1 MPPLSLNKTPH
12 ETYAPLDP
20 LGFSGRIG
28 RMRLLAWSM
37 VLTLITWV
45 AVLPVAL
52 ALKVSYTLG
61 FTCALALILA
71 YLITLVRISAQ
82 RLHDLNWSAWLLL
95 LHLVPVATFI
105 LSTIMVLTPGTPG
118 PNQYGPPPP
127 PNSTAVK
134 VLSALWLLV
143 PVVFGILAAIAIPA
157 YQDYT
162 ERAQSALQSSYDEA
176 DSAEAAEAYAPL
188 SEDE

>member
-71 YLITLVRISAQ
+71 YLMTLVRISAQ

-95 LHLVPVATFI
+95 LHLIPVATFI
-105 LSTIMVLTPGTPG
+105 LSTIMILTPGTPG
-118 PNQYGPPPP
+118 HNQYGPPPP

-134 VLSALWLLV
+134 VLAWISIILS
-143 PVVFGILAAIAIPA
+143 VVLFVVGILLFALGIATSFIDAA
-157 YQDYT
+157 T
-162 ERAQSALQSSYDEA
+162 SNSL
-176 DSAEAAEAYAPL
+176 
-188 SEDE
+188 

>member
-1 MPPLSLNKTPH
+1 MPHLSLNKTPH

-71 YLITLVRISAQ
+71 YLMTLVRISAQ

-105 LSTIMVLTPGTPG
+105 LSTIMILTPGTPG
-118 PNQYGPPPP
+118 HNQYGPPPP

-134 VLSALWLLV
+134 VLAWLSIILS
-143 PVVFGILAAIAIPA
+143 VVLFVGGILLFALGIASSFIDAA
-157 YQDYT
+157 T
-162 ERAQSALQSSYDEA
+162 SNSL
-176 DSAEAAEAYAPL
+176 
-188 SEDE
+188 

>member
-1 MPPLSLNKTPH
+1 MPHLSLNKTPH

-28 RMRLLAWSM
+28 RMRLLAWSL

-61 FTCALALILA
+61 FTCALALVLA
-71 YLITLVRISAQ
+71 YLMTLVRISAQ

-95 LHLVPVATFI
+95 LHLIPVATFI
-105 LSTIMVLTPGTPG
+105 LSTIMILTPGTPG
-118 PNQYGPPPP
+118 HNQYGPPPP

-134 VLSALWLLV
+134 VLAWISIILS
-143 PVVFGILAAIAIPA
+143 VVLFVVGILLFALGIATSFIDAA
-157 YQDYT
+157 T
-162 ERAQSALQSSYDEA
+162 SNSL
-176 DSAEAAEAYAPL
+176 
-188 SEDE
+188 

>member
-1 MPPLSLNKTPH
+1 MPHLSLNKTPH

-28 RMRLLAWSM
+28 RMRLLAWSL

-71 YLITLVRISAQ
+71 YLMTLVRISAQ

-105 LSTIMVLTPGTPG
+105 LSTIMILTPGTPG
-118 PNQYGPPPP
+118 HNQYGPPPP

-134 VLSALWLLV
+134 VLAWISIILS
-143 PVVFGILAAIAIPA
+143 VVLFVVGILLFALGIATSFIDAA
-157 YQDYT
+157 T
-162 ERAQSALQSSYDEA
+162 SNSL
-176 DSAEAAEAYAPL
+176 
-188 SEDE
+188 

>member
-1 MPPLSLNKTPH
+1 MPHLSLNKTPH

-28 RMRLLAWSM
+28 RMRLLAWSL

-105 LSTIMVLTPGTPG
+105 LSTIMILTPGTPG
-118 PNQYGPPPP
+118 HNQYGPPPP

-134 VLSALWLLV
+134 VLAWISIILS
-143 PVVFGILAAIAIPA
+143 VVLFVVGILLFALGIATSFIDAA
-157 YQDYT
+157 T
-162 ERAQSALQSSYDEA
+162 SNSL
-176 DSAEAAEAYAPL
+176 
-188 SEDE
+188 

>member
-1 MPPLSLNKTPH
+1 MPHLSLNKTPH

-28 RMRLLAWSM
+28 RMRLLAWSL

-95 LHLVPVATFI
+95 LHLIPVATFI
-105 LSTIMVLTPGTPG
+105 LSTIMILTPGTPG
-118 PNQYGPPPP
+118 HNQYGPPPP

-134 VLSALWLLV
+134 VLAWISIILS
-143 PVVFGILAAIAIPA
+143 VVLFVVGILLFALGIATSFIDAA
-157 YQDYT
+157 T
-162 ERAQSALQSSYDEA
+162 SNSL
-176 DSAEAAEAYAPL
+176 
-188 SEDE
+188 

>member
-1 MPPLSLNKTPH
+1 MPHLSLNKTPH

-28 RMRLLAWSM
+28 RMRLLAWSL

-71 YLITLVRISAQ
+71 YLMTLVRISAQ

-95 LHLVPVATFI
+95 LHLIPVATFI
-105 LSTIMVLTPGTPG
+105 LSTIMILTPGTPG
-118 PNQYGPPPP
+118 HNQYGPPPP

-134 VLSALWLLV
+134 VLAWISIILS
-143 PVVFGILAAIAIPA
+143 VVLFVVGILLFALGIATSFIDAA
-157 YQDYT
+157 T
-162 ERAQSALQSSYDEA
+162 SNSL
-176 DSAEAAEAYAPL
+176 
-188 SEDE
+188 